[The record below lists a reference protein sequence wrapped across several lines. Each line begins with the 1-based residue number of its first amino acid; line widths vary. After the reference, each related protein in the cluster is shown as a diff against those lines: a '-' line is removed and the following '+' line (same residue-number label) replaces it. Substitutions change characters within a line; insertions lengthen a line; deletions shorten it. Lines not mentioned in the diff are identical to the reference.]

1 MLTVVVTVV
10 VTVTHVVSRFVG
22 TVALQSNTASAN
34 DCYSLKQTSWSVP
47 MLTVMFLPRPCNFI
61 SRTASWVQ
69 TRHLRFSHVL
79 AGSQPF
85 RPARLYLRQPDDRP
99 SCRSQTTT
107 RP

>member
-34 DCYSLKQTSWSVP
+34 DCSLKQSVP